1 MTKSEIAEKVQ
12 EINDAAYALYRQ
24 IGNKH
29 DDIDLNVAAN
39 LLYSVSDILDAVYD
53 LTSE

>member
-12 EINDAAYALYRQ
+12 EINDAAYGLYRQ
-24 IGNKH
+24 IRDRH
-29 DDIDLNVAAN
+29 DDRDIQIAAS
-39 LLYSVSDILDAVYD
+39 LLYNVSDILDIVYG